1 MFYLMNSTDR
11 SIVAEIKDY
20 ENIDDELKADQK
32 RLRVS
37 VGRRERAAYRLL
49 DLVADT
55 NSEDQVR
62 LASYRVSPSMI
73 ERIS

>member
-32 RLRVS
+32 RLK
-37 VGRRERAAYRLL
+37 AYLTSWPILIQRIRCGSLPTASLL
-49 DLVADT
+49 A
-55 NSEDQVR
+55 
-62 LASYRVSPSMI
+62 
-73 ERIS
+73 

>member
-32 RLRVS
+32 RLKAS
-37 VGRRERAAYRLL
+37 CSRRELAYRLL
-49 DLVADT
+49 DLMADT
-55 NSEDQVR
+55 NSADQVR